1 MYNNEE
7 EQIVV
12 IKKTRKKTIISM
24 EERCKAIINN
34 GKQCSRR
41 KKYHNF
47 CGKHKLKQPF
57 GIVSDL
63 NINNFNFISQQM
75 NPNFIEVKKFK
86 YKNTEYLIDKHNIIF
101 NKEGT
106 KIIGRLDN
114 EITFV

>member
-1 MYNNEE
+1 MYQKNNE
-7 EQIVV
+7 QILVV
-12 IKKTRKKTIISM
+12 KKTRKKTIISM
-24 EERCKAIINN
+24 EERCKAIIND

-57 GIVSDL
+57 GIVSEV
-63 NINNFNFISQQM
+63 NINNFSFISQS
-75 NPNFIEVKKFK
+75 NPNFIEVKKFT
-86 YKNTEYLIDKHNIIF
+86 YKNIEYLIDKHNIIF

-114 EITFV
+114 EIVFL